1 MEFMSQV
8 LDQLLLQYMLAIFGI
23 GKELKDV
30 RDEVVKH
37 FDYLETWFKTYYKQP
52 LSKKNLIDETSEKN
66 RSCLLWKKLWILK
79 KKSDHQYLASKGKL
93 MQL

>member
-37 FDYLETWFKTYYKQP
+37 FDYLRHGLRHTTNNHSARK
-52 LSKKNLIDETSEKN
+52 I
-66 RSCLLWKKLWILK
+66 
-79 KKSDHQYLASKGKL
+79 
-93 MQL
+93 

>member
-1 MEFMSQV
+1 MILSRYKFPGTLTIPIIVGEIVHFIFQECICTERWDMEFMGQV

-37 FDYLETWFKTYYKQP
+37 FDYLEHGLRHTTNNH
-52 LSKKNLIDETSEKN
+52 S
-66 RSCLLWKKLWILK
+66 
-79 KKSDHQYLASKGKL
+79 AGKI
-93 MQL
+93 